1 MYEIIKPTGDVD
13 EIFFSFQQKLTEAFV
28 VHYSRIAMVLERAQD
43 PDTLSNRVVHVSVQL
58 FSNEELAVRM
68 TEHLSLLQVMVVSLK
83 NMMSRI
89 LIALPLNSKCNSR
102 KLLVFNDTIDNNAI

>member
-1 MYEIIKPTGDVD
+1 M
-13 EIFFSFQQKLTEAFV
+13 
-28 VHYSRIAMVLERAQD
+28 HYSRIAMVLEKAVD

-68 TEHLSLLQVMVVSLK
+68 TENLNLLQVMVVSLK

-89 LIALPLNSKCNSR
+89 LIALPLNSK
-102 KLLVFNDTIDNNAI
+102 NDSK

>member
-1 MYEIIKPTGDVD
+1 M
-13 EIFFSFQQKLTEAFV
+13 
-28 VHYSRIAMVLERAQD
+28 HYSRIAMVLEKAPD

-68 TEHLSLLQVMVVSLK
+68 TENLSLLQVMVVSLK

-89 LIALPLNSKCNSR
+89 LIALPLNSMRNLKELSVCCCNILNIYIFEYFYCSS
-102 KLLVFNDTIDNNAI
+102 KSIL

>member
-1 MYEIIKPTGDVD
+1 M
-13 EIFFSFQQKLTEAFV
+13 
-28 VHYSRIAMVLERAQD
+28 HYSRIAMVLEKAQD

-68 TEHLSLLQVMVVSLK
+68 TENLSLLQVMVVSLK

-89 LIALPLNSKCNSR
+89 LIALPLNSMCNLSE
-102 KLLVFNDTIDNNAI
+102 LSVFNSKIYNTSIQMFDLQLEIHLIIIERDPALLIAV

>member
-1 MYEIIKPTGDVD
+1 
-13 EIFFSFQQKLTEAFV
+13 
-28 VHYSRIAMVLERAQD
+28 MVLENAAD

-68 TEHLSLLQVMVVSLK
+68 TEKFYLLQVMVISLK

-89 LIALPLNSKCNSR
+89 LILAPVNGE
-102 KLLVFNDTIDNNAI
+102 F